1 MNHIFE
7 KTKISAA
14 RFSTILA
21 LACGIATGL
30 TGQSALSAPSAPAE
44 NTSTTLTRTAASASQ
59 ISTTLSKNLFRT
71 ESYQEPY
78 IEKVPYQTTETYTV
92 DVPYDVQVP
101 YTDYETR
108 YRDEYVCH
116 DRTRYREECNYEQ
129 DCYLV
134 PGSGGN
140 NCRQVTEC
148 GTNAHGE
155 QICKTR
161 EVCEH
166 KEPERRCENKR
177 VCRNVPY
184 TDRECNY
191 ERRSYQEPVTK
202 YRTETRYKK
211 ETRTRTV
218 TKYRDEQRCCVT
230 KTRQVFDQQL
240 QFQVNVNFPAAAILV
255 GSEMEKVLVQLTSAQ
270 PVAVAVQAQSAIYG
284 YAVSNI
290 SVSGSIVNVDLA
302 MTPKITAVNG
312 GETAIKSM
320 RVVYSNQLQKFTV
333 TVDDTIVDSPVA
345 GRLQTI
351 SSIEIRDLATD
362 TLIEEQPVTQLM
374 NGKKGI
380 VLNTVLAADS
390 KLKAILKVTR
400 SGILVENGS
409 LSFQKIVIYEKK
421 ALQPEDVKGLSD
433 AKLVSLT
440 AGNADGQNS
449 TMNLVDS
456 SEEFADITTQYE
468 ITIMELMSGDK
479 RTTLTKVSVSRDQLK
494 AANSELHLAELL
506 GTKATASLKAGKQ
519 LRLHIDVVRTSES
532 SLVKSPVKMTV
543 KSSIKIK

>member
-1 MNHIFE
+1 MNHFIQ
-7 KTKISAA
+7 KTMKSAG
-14 RFSTILA
+14 RVSTIITI
-21 LACGIATGL
+21 ACSIAGTL
-30 TGQSALSAPSAPAE
+30 IGQSVFAAPSAPAE
-44 NTSTTLTRTAASASQ
+44 NTTATITRTAASPAQ
-59 ISTTLSKNLFRT
+59 VSTTLSKNLFRT

-78 IEKVPYQTTETYTV
+78 IEKVPYQETETYTV
-92 DVPYDVQVP
+92 DVPYQVQVP
-101 YTDYETR
+101 YTDYEIR

-129 DCYLV
+129 NCYLV
-134 PGSGGN
+134 PGSGGQ

-161 EVCEH
+161 EVCENR
-166 KEPERRCENKR
+166 EPERRCENKR

-240 QFQVNVNFPAAAILV
+240 QFQVNVNFPAAATLL
-255 GSEMEKVLVQLTSAQ
+255 GSEMEKVLIQLTSAQ
-270 PVAVAVQAQSAIYG
+270 PVAVSVQTQSAIYG
-284 YAVSNI
+284 YAVSNS
-290 SVSGSIVNVDLA
+290 SVSGSIVNVDLV
-302 MTPKITAVNG
+302 MTPKVTATNG
-312 GETAIKSM
+312 GESSIKSV
-320 RVVYSNQLQKFTV
+320 RVVYSNQIQKFTV
-333 TVDDTIVDSPVA
+333 TVDDSIIDSPVA
-345 GRLQTI
+345 GRLQTVGM
-351 SSIEIRDLATD
+351 IEVRDLATD
-362 TLIEEQPVTQLM
+362 ALIEEQPVAQLM

-380 VLNTVLAADS
+380 VLNTILPADS

-409 LSFQKIVIYEKK
+409 LSFQKVVIYEKK

-440 AGNADGQNS
+440 AGNTDGQNA
-449 TMNLVDS
+449 TMNLVDA
-456 SEEFADITTQYE
+456 SEEFADISTQYN
-468 ITIMELMSGDK
+468 ITIMELLAGDK
-479 RTTLTKVSVSRDQLK
+479 RTTLATTSLTRDQVK
-494 AANSELHLAELL
+494 AANNELHLAELL
-506 GTKATASLKAGKQ
+506 GAKAASSLKPGKT
-519 LRLHIDVVRTSES
+519 LRLHIDVVRISES
-532 SLVKSPVKMTV
+532 SLVKSPVKMTA
-543 KSSIKIK
+543 KASIKIK